1 MHPMTM
7 VGRVSVREEEDM
19 EESVVSPRSGVA
31 RSGPGRLKVG
41 DMIVVCMVL
50 WNDLCCARWMTE
62 GGWICRY
69 TSREIVQ
76 LYD

>member
-19 EESVVSPRSGVA
+19 EESVVGPKSGVA

-41 DMIVVCMVL
+41 DMIVLCMVL
-50 WNDLCCARWMTE
+50 LIDVYCARWMSL
-62 GGWICRY
+62 GG
-69 TSREIVQ
+69 
-76 LYD
+76 